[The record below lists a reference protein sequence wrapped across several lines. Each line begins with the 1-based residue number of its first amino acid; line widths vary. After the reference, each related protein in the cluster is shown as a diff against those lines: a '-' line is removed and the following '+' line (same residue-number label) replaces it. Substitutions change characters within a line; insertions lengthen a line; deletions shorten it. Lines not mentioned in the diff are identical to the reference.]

1 MKICIFGMGA
11 VGGHFG
17 ARLAAAGHDVSAVAR
32 GENLAALCRNG
43 VTLHSQGDNINAPV
57 RASDKSE
64 NLGVQDVVISTL
76 KANSLTDLAN
86 GIAPLLGSDTPVVFA
101 QNGIPWWYD
110 IGLSIARPAPPDL
123 GKLDPGGTL
132 RRAVTPERVIGGIIN
147 SPNEMTAPG
156 VVQHTSPRQ
165 SVLSIGEPD
174 DRDSDRTAELRAV
187 LQAAGLISETIADI
201 RQTIWSKLV
210 INMTAS
216 TLSLLTGH
224 QVSVIREQARVRAL
238 YPRVAQ
244 EAISIAAAHGIVLD
258 FDPQAHIER
267 VPDHTPSIQQDYE
280 RGRPMELDSMLFVP
294 LAFGAAAGVDT
305 PCLDMIAA
313 LAAVQAQD
321 KGLYEA

>member
-1 MKICIFGMGA
+1 M
-11 VGGHFG
+11 
-17 ARLAAAGHDVSAVAR
+17 
-32 GENLAALCRNG
+32 
-43 VTLHSQGDNINAPV
+43 
-57 RASDKSE
+57 
-64 NLGVQDVVISTL
+64 
-76 KANSLTDLAN
+76 
-86 GIAPLLGSDTPVVFA
+86 
-101 QNGIPWWYD
+101 
-110 IGLSIARPAPPDL
+110 
-123 GKLDPGGTL
+123 

-174 DRDSDRTAELRAV
+174 NRDSDRTAELRAV

-224 QVSVIREQARVRAL
+224 QVSVIRKQARVRAL

-244 EAISIAAAHGIVLD
+244 EAIAIAAAHGIVLD